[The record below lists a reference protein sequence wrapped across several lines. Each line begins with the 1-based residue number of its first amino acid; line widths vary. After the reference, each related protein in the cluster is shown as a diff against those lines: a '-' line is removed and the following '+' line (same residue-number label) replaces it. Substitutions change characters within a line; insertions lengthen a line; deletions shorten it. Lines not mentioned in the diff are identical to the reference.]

1 MKEKA
6 PWILAILALLAVY
19 PASRIGQEK
28 KSVARAELTAP
39 EPPEP
44 AVADETCLPRPGN
57 APPPAWCEPLRAL
70 LDAFGQPLDPAA
82 PREQSLAALRREAR
96 AAGYRFDF
104 LVALV
109 PDPRDSGL
117 AVNFD
122 EALDAIQRGF
132 AQSDYIVD
140 RFWLPWTG
148 GDGKSYRQSPGL
160 LLFRKRGRVAAVFL
174 VGETPKRG
182 MHREAFGQALGLI
195 GDLQEMAAGD
205 RSVGILG
212 PSFSGS
218 AESMRMALSSWKRGE
233 LGVPEGGGR
242 FRLRFR
248 IATASATA
256 GGLEAAFAGLAD
268 DFCRATMT
276 GDSLQNA
283 VFGFLASEMGWDP
296 SKVALLIEAD
306 TAYGRSVLR
315 KKSRPHEN
323 LVFVQ
328 FPSHVLDIRNAWEED
343 AGREVREETI
353 EDRLRS
359 TRPALDLS
367 LGDRSEPVDLIPTF
381 SPLTTPAK
389 DLELS
394 NLLETISRE
403 GIRYV
408 GIVATDVKDRLFL
421 ADRIRRFAPD
431 TVLFT
436 FENSLLYA
444 HPQVGETMDETL
456 VFTSAPLFTEGA
468 PWLPSSIE
476 AGGRQR
482 RQFTGEYQQGVF
494 QAARWLLRSRGVV
507 RPHAWIAV
515 VGNGSLWPIARLPVS
530 PAPGVR
536 LCGAPVPTSSPPED
550 TGGGPAGKSDLQILL
565 VALIL
570 CLSSVWLRRT
580 ALLRSVAGAMVD
592 TAPWNR
598 RLLAAGS
605 ALLAAAAG
613 VLLVVGGIPFWA
625 WGLDTSNLLSFSDIT
640 QTAYLIAL
648 ALAYGYLVR
657 NAVLAAREK
666 VGRWEWI
673 GWDFVGIAVLAV
685 LGLAMRWMWMPGDQI
700 ASFFLRARAFS
711 SGLSPLI
718 GLAALGAALYAWVL
732 LELSRRRLMARQ
744 ATDCPLDALCEPA
757 VAGCGDTLSD
767 LRALL
772 TETVPSGRKIW
783 ILPATAFIP
792 PGFLLWWT
800 VQPIAERQAYG
811 RFFLLFLLLTLSLI
825 ALSFYRF
832 VRLWRGTHHI
842 LKRLDNASPAL
853 ASAFE
858 AISKELDW
866 RPMRSFGWSLPPFR
880 MLVLSV
886 GRLRELAASGM
897 IVVGEPPDA
906 PLTGVFEHE
915 GREGGVRE
923 IEHRNRLEAVFARAC
938 LELRGRVD
946 EPQARQFLALRV
958 AAYLRYI
965 FAHMRS
971 CLLETMI
978 PVLLILIAVTSYAFE
993 PKQFVSLAIWTAL
1006 GGAVALTLWVFVQM
1020 DRNATLSRIGG
1031 TTPGQVTFDRA
1042 FLTNLFTYAG
1052 IPLLGIVATQFP
1064 EVGALLGRMADQLLG
1079 VAGGG

>member
-28 KSVARAELTAP
+28 PAAAP
-39 EPPEP
+39 PPKEAPPEAPKP

-57 APPPAWCEPLRAL
+57 AAPPAWCEPVRAL

-82 PREQSLAALRREAR
+82 PRGVSLQSFAREVR
-96 AAGYRFDF
+96 AAGHGLDF
-104 LVALV
+104 LIALV

-117 AVNFD
+117 TVNFD
-122 EALDAIQRGF
+122 EALDAMQRGF
-132 AQSDYIVD
+132 AQSDYLMD

-148 GDGKSYRQSPGL
+148 DGKGYRQSPGL
-160 LLFRKRGRVAAVFL
+160 LLFRKRGRVAVVFL

-182 MHREAFGQALGLI
+182 IHREAFGQALDLI
-195 GDLQEMAAGD
+195 GDLQGLAAGD

-218 AESMRMALSSWKRGE
+218 AESLRMALSAWKRGE
-233 LGVPEGGGR
+233 LAPAEGGGR
-242 FRLRFR
+242 PGLRFR
-248 IATASATA
+248 IATGSATA
-256 GGLEAAFAGLAD
+256 AGLERTFQGLAD
-268 DFCRATMT
+268 DFCRTVVPDTA
-276 GDSLQNA
+276 LQNA
-283 VFGFLASEMGWDP
+283 VFSFLSREMGWDP
-296 SKVALLIEAD
+296 GKVALLIEAD

-315 KKSRPHEN
+315 KKPRPHEN
-323 LVFVQ
+323 LVLVQ
-328 FPSHVLDIRNAWEED
+328 FPSHVSDLRNAWEKD
-343 AGREVREETI
+343 AGKEPRKESI

-359 TRPALDLS
+359 SRPALDLS
-367 LGDRSEPVDLIPTF
+367 LGDRSEPVDLVPTF

-421 ADRIRRFAPD
+421 ADRIRRFSPD

-468 PWLPSSIE
+468 PWLPASIE

-482 RQFTGEYQQGVF
+482 RQFTGEYQQGVL
-494 QAARWLLRSRGVV
+494 QAVRWLLRSRGVS
-507 RPHAWIAV
+507 RPHAWIAA
-515 VGNGSLWPIARLPVS
+515 VGNGSLWPVARLPV
-530 PAPGVR
+530 PEGEAR
-536 LCGAPVPTSSPPED
+536 LCGALLPASSPPED

-570 CLSSVWLRRT
+570 CLFSVWLRRT
-580 ALLRSVAGAMVD
+580 ALLQPVSGATVD
-592 TAPWNR
+592 TVPWNR

-613 VLLVVGGIPFWA
+613 VLLVVGSVPYWA
-625 WGLDTSNLLSFSDIT
+625 WGLDTSNLMAFSDVT

-648 ALAYGYLVR
+648 GLAYGYLVR
-657 NAVLAAREK
+657 NAVLAARGR
-666 VGRWEWI
+666 VGKWEWA
-673 GWDFVGIAVLAV
+673 GWDLAGIVVLVV
-685 LGLAMRWMWMPGDQI
+685 LGAGVRWMWMPGDQI

-732 LELSRRRLMARQ
+732 LELERRRLMARQ
-744 ATDCPLDALCEPA
+744 ATDCPLEALCEPA
-757 VAGCGDTLSD
+757 VAGCGNALSD

-772 TETVPSGRKIW
+772 TQTVPSGAKIW
-783 ILPATAFIP
+783 VLPLTAFIP
-792 PGFLLWWT
+792 PAFLLWWT
-800 VQPIAERQAYG
+800 VQPIAEKQAYG
-811 RFFLLFLLLTLSLI
+811 RFFILFLILNLSLV
-825 ALSFYRF
+825 ALAFYRF
-832 VRLWRGTHHI
+832 IRLWQGTHHI

-853 ASAFE
+853 ASTYE
-858 AISKELDW
+858 VLSKELAW
-866 RPMRSFGWSLPPFR
+866 RPMKSFGWSLPPFR

-886 GRLRELAASGM
+886 ARLQELAAAGK
-897 IVVGEPPDA
+897 VALAEPLDV

-915 GREGGVRE
+915 ERDGGARE
-923 IEHRNRLEAVFARAC
+923 IEHRNRLEAVFAKAC
-938 LELRGRVD
+938 LELQSQVKDPPVR
-946 EPQARQFLALRV
+946 EFLALRV
-958 AAYLRYI
+958 TAWLRYV

-971 CLLETMI
+971 CLLAAMI
-978 PVLLILIAVTSYAFE
+978 PGLLVLIAVTSYAFE

-1006 GGAVALTLWVFVQM
+1006 GVAVALTLWAFIQM

-1042 FLTNLFTYAG
+1042 FLANLLTYAG
-1052 IPLLGIVATQFP
+1052 IPLLGMVATQLP
-1064 EVGALLGRMADQLLG
+1064 EVGELLGRMADQLLR

>member
-6 PWILAILALLAVY
+6 PWILAILAILAVI
-19 PASRIGQEK
+19 PAARIGQEK
-28 KSVARAELTAP
+28 PAALPSKEEAP
-39 EPPEP
+39 ELPQP
-44 AVADETCLPRPGN
+44 AAADETCLPRPGN
-57 APPPAWCEPLRAL
+57 APPPPWCEPVRAL
-70 LDAFGQPLDPAA
+70 LESFGQPLDPAA
-82 PREQSLAALRREAR
+82 PREQSLATLTREVR
-96 AAGYRFDF
+96 TAGYGLDF

-132 AQSDYIVD
+132 AQSDFIVD
-140 RFWLPWTG
+140 RFWLPWAG
-148 GDGKSYRQSPGL
+148 GDGKGYRQSPGL
-160 LLFRKRGRVAAVFL
+160 LLFRKPGRVAAVFL
-174 VGETPKRG
+174 VGESPKRG
-182 MHREAFGQALGLI
+182 IHRGAFGQALGLI
-195 GDLQEMAAGD
+195 GDLQGVAAGD
-205 RSVGILG
+205 RTVGILG

-218 AESMRMALSSWKRGE
+218 AESLRLALASWTKGE
-233 LGVPEGGGR
+233 ISPGEGGGR
-242 FRLRFR
+242 PPLRFR
-248 IATASATA
+248 IATGSATA
-256 GGLEAAFAGLAD
+256 GGLEAVFAGH
-268 DFCRATMT
+268 DFCRAVLPN
-276 GDSLQNA
+276 DDLQNA

-315 KKSRPHEN
+315 KKPRPHES
-323 LVFVQ
+323 LVLVQ
-328 FPSHVLDIRNAWEED
+328 FPSHVSDIRSAWEED
-343 AGREVREETI
+343 ADKEPREETL

-359 TRPALDLS
+359 SRPALDLS
-367 LGDRSEPVDLIPTF
+367 LGEQSQPVDLVPTF

-421 ADRIRRFAPD
+421 ADRIRRFSPD

-468 PWLPSSIE
+468 PWLPASIE

-494 QAARWLLRSRGVV
+494 QAVRWLLRSPGVSS
-507 RPHAWIAV
+507 PDAWIAA
-515 VGNGSLWPIARLPVS
+515 VGNGSLWPIARLPV
-530 PAPGVR
+530 PAGEAR
-536 LCGAPVPTSSPPED
+536 LCGKPQAASSLPED

-565 VALIL
+565 VAVIL
-570 CLSSVWLRRT
+570 CLFSAWLRRT
-580 ALLRSVAGAMVD
+580 TLLEPVPGAAVD
-592 TAPWNR
+592 TVPWNR
-598 RLLAAGS
+598 RLLAGGT

-625 WGLDTSNLLSFSDIT
+625 WGLDTSNLLSFSDVT
-640 QTAYLIAL
+640 QTAYLLAL
-648 ALAYGYLVR
+648 ALAYGDLVR
-657 NAVLAAREK
+657 DTVLAARGR
-666 VGRWEWI
+666 VGRWEWA
-673 GWDFVGIAVLAV
+673 GWGLVGAAVLVVLALAV
-685 LGLAMRWMWMPGDQI
+685 RWMWMPGDQI

-718 GLAALGAALYAWVL
+718 GLAALGAALSVWVL
-732 LELSRRRLMARQ
+732 LELERRRLMARQ

-757 VAGCGDTLSD
+757 MGGCGEALLE

-772 TETVPSGRKIW
+772 TQTIPSGRKIW
-783 ILPATAFIP
+783 ILPATAFVP
-792 PGFLLWWT
+792 PAFLLWWT
-800 VQPIAERQAYG
+800 VQPIAETQAYG
-811 RFFLLFLLLTLSLI
+811 RFFLLFLLLTLSLV

-832 VRLWRGTHHI
+832 VRLWNGTRHI

-853 ASAFE
+853 ARAFE
-858 AISKELDW
+858 AISPELAW
-866 RPMRSFGWSLPPFR
+866 RPMKSFGWSLPPFR
-880 MLVLSV
+880 MLILSAA
-886 GRLRELAASGM
+886 RLRRLAIDGKITVS
-897 IVVGEPPDA
+897 EPLDV
-906 PLTGVFEHE
+906 PLTGVFENE
-915 GREGGVRE
+915 SREGGARE
-923 IEHRNRLEAVFARAC
+923 IEHRNRLEAIFARAC
-938 LELRGRVD
+938 LELRSQVD
-946 EPQARQFLALRV
+946 DPEVREFLALRV
-958 AAYLRYI
+958 AAYVRYV

-971 CLLETMI
+971 CLLEAMV
-978 PVLLILIAVTSYAFE
+978 PGFLLLIAVTSYAFE

-1006 GGAVALTLWVFVQM
+1006 GVAVVLTLWAFVQM
-1020 DRNATLSRIGG
+1020 DRNSTLSRIGG

-1052 IPLLGIVATQFP
+1052 IPLLGMVATQFP
-1064 EVGALLGRMADQLLG
+1064 EVGELLGRMADQLLR

>member
-28 KSVARAELTAP
+28 PAAKLPQQEA
-39 EPPEP
+39 PPEAPKP

-57 APPPAWCEPLRAL
+57 ASPPPWCEPVRAL
-70 LDAFGQPLDPAA
+70 LSAFGQPLDPAA
-82 PREQSLAALRREAR
+82 PRSQSLLSFTREAR
-96 AAGYRFDF
+96 AAGYGLEF

-122 EALDAIQRGF
+122 EALDAIQQGF
-132 AQSDYIVD
+132 AQSDYLME
-140 RFWLPWTG
+140 RFWLPWAG
-148 GDGKSYRQSPGL
+148 GDGKGYRQSPGL
-160 LLFRKRGRVAAVFL
+160 LLFRKRGRMAAVFL

-182 MHREAFGQALGLI
+182 IHREAFAQALDLI
-195 GDLQEMAAGD
+195 GDLQGVAAGD
-205 RSVGILG
+205 RSVGVLG

-218 AESMRMALSSWKRGE
+218 AESLRMGLSAWNRGE
-233 LGVPEGGGR
+233 LEPAEGGGNP
-242 FRLRFR
+242 RLRFR
-248 IATASATA
+248 IATGGATTA
-256 GGLEAAFAGLAD
+256 GLENTFQGYE
-268 DFCRATMT
+268 FCRTIVPNAE
-276 GDSLQNA
+276 LQNA
-283 VFGFLASEMGWDP
+283 VFSFLASEMGWDP
-296 SKVALLIEAD
+296 AKVALLIEAD

-315 KKSRPHEN
+315 KKPRPHEN
-323 LVFVQ
+323 LVLVQ
-328 FPSHVLDIRNAWEED
+328 FPSHVSHIRNAWEED
-343 AGREVREETI
+343 AGKEPRQETLEE
-353 EDRLRS
+353 RLRS
-359 TRPALDLS
+359 SRPALDLS
-367 LGDRSEPVDLIPTF
+367 LGDRSEPVDLVPTF

-408 GIVATDVKDRLFL
+408 GIVATDAKDRLFL

-444 HPQVGETMDETL
+444 HPKVGETMDETL

-468 PWLPSSIE
+468 PWLPASTE

-482 RQFTGEYQQGVF
+482 RQFTGEYQQGVL
-494 QAARWLLRSRGVV
+494 QALRWLLRSPGVS
-507 RPHAWIAV
+507 RPHAWIAA
-515 VGNGSLWPIARLPVS
+515 VGNGSLWPIARLPV
-530 PAPGVR
+530 PEGEAR
-536 LCGAPVPTSSPPED
+536 LCGALLPASLPPED

-565 VALIL
+565 VALVL
-570 CLSSVWLRRT
+570 CLFSVWLRRT
-580 ALLRSVAGAMVD
+580 ALLQPVPGAMVD
-592 TAPWNR
+592 TVPWNR

-613 VLLVVGGIPFWA
+613 VLLVVGGVPYWA
-625 WGLDTSNLLSFSDIT
+625 WGLDTSNLLSFSDVT

-648 ALAYGYLVR
+648 ALAYVYLVR
-657 NAVLAAREK
+657 NAVLAARGR

-673 GWDFVGIAVLAV
+673 GWDLAGILVLVV
-685 LGLAMRWMWMPGDQI
+685 LGAAVRWMWMPGDQI

-718 GLAALGAALYAWVL
+718 GLAALGAGLYAWVL
-732 LELSRRRLMARQ
+732 LELERRRLMARQ
-744 ATDCPLDALCEPA
+744 ATDCPLEALCEPA
-757 VAGCGDTLSD
+757 VAGCGDVLSD
-767 LRALL
+767 LRGLL
-772 TETVPSGRKIW
+772 TQTIPSGAKIW

-792 PGFLLWWT
+792 PAFLLWWT

-811 RFFLLFLLLTLSLI
+811 RFFLLFLLLTLSLV
-825 ALSFYRF
+825 ALAFYRF
-832 VRLWRGTHHI
+832 IRLWQGMHHI
-842 LKRLDNASPAL
+842 LRRLDNASPAQ

-858 AISKELDW
+858 AISKELAW
-866 RPMRSFGWSLPPFR
+866 RPMKSFGWSLPPFR
-880 MLVLSV
+880 MLVLSTA
-886 GRLRELAASGM
+886 RLEELAAAGR
-897 IVVGEPPDA
+897 IAPPEPPDV

-915 GREGGVRE
+915 ERDGGTKE
-923 IEHRNRLEAVFARAC
+923 IEHRNRLEAIFAKAC
-938 LELRGRVD
+938 LELRSQAK
-946 EPQARQFLALRV
+946 EPQVREFLALRV
-958 AAYLRYI
+958 AAYLRYV

-971 CLLETMI
+971 CLLAAMI
-978 PVLLILIAVTSYAFE
+978 PGLLVLIAVTSYAFE

-1006 GGAVALTLWVFVQM
+1006 GVAVALTLWAFLQM
-1020 DRNATLSRIGG
+1020 DRNTTLSRIGG
-1031 TTPGQVTFDRA
+1031 TTPGQVTFDGA
-1042 FLTNLFTYAG
+1042 FLTNLFTYVG

-1064 EVGALLGRMADQLLG
+1064 KIGELLGRVADQLLR